1 MKDIWQI
8 FKTMSEFVEGFEAL
22 DQLGPAITVFGSAR
36 TPQNHHLY
44 ADARKAG
51 HLLAENGF
59 AVITGGGPGIMAAA
73 NQGALD
79 GGGTSVGLNIQLPN
93 ETINN
98 GFQNISV
105 NFHYFYARKVCFL
118 KHCDGIICFPGGFG
132 TMDEFFEIVTLIQTG
147 KTDPMPVALVGT
159 AYWNNLIEFLKKS
172 MLDGDMEY
180 IVPADLTL
188 FTVTDSI
195 EEAVATACGA
205 KKNESDAPS
214 AGGTS
219 S

>member
-8 FKTMSEFVEGFEAL
+8 FRTMSEFVEGFEAL
-22 DQLGPAITVFGSAR
+22 DQIGPAVTVFGSAR
-36 TPQNHHLY
+36 TPQDHRLY

-51 HLLAENGF
+51 RLLAENGF

-73 NQGALD
+73 NQGAMD
-79 GGGTSVGLNIQLPN
+79 ADGTSVGLNIQLPE

-132 TMDEFFEIVTLIQTG
+132 TMDEFFEVLTLIQTG
-147 KTDPMPVALVGT
+147 KTDPMPVALVGVQ
-159 AYWNNLIEFLKKS
+159 YWSNLIEFLNKT
-172 MLDGDMEY
+172 MLDNDMEY
-180 IVPADLTL
+180 ISPADLTL

-195 EEAVATACGA
+195 EEAVAIVCGK
-205 KKNESDAPS
+205 KKNESNAPS
-214 AGGTS
+214 ASDKS

>member
-1 MKDIWQI
+1 
-8 FKTMSEFVEGFEAL
+8 MSEFVEGFEAL
-22 DQLGPAITVFGSAR
+22 DQIGPAVTVFGSAR
-36 TPQNHHLY
+36 TPKEHPLY
-44 ADARKAG
+44 ADAQKTGR
-51 HLLAENGF
+51 LLAERGF
-59 AVITGGGPGIMAAA
+59 AVITGGGPGIMAAV
-73 NQGALD
+73 NQGAMAA
-79 GGGTSVGLNIQLPN
+79 GGTSVGLNIQLPN

-105 NFHYFYARKVCFL
+105 NFNYFYARKVCFL

-132 TMDEFFEIVTLIQTG
+132 TMDEFFEVVTLIQTG

-159 AYWNNLIEFLKKS
+159 KYWNNLIEFLKKS
-172 MLDGDMEY
+172 MLDGEMEY

-214 AGGTS
+214 ASDTS